1 MTYLTDRITSSP
13 NLCNGKPTIRGMRI
27 TVETVLGYLQV
38 GENRKEI
45 LKNFPNLEDADIDAC
60 LLNKKGGRAGQ

>member
-13 NLCNGKPTIRGMRI
+13 NLCNGKPTSRGMRI

-38 GENRKEI
+38 GESREEI

-60 LLNKKGGRAGQ
+60 LDFEKK